1 MAHPSHQ
8 AKKPI
13 DAKDYW
19 MGIGIALGAGVGMLF
34 GTLAGNLPMGI
45 AVGVRSESS
54 SEQHSK
60 RRRKFET
67 VVAQPKARGLR
78 RMRP

>member
-19 MGIGIALGAGVGMLF
+19 MGIGIALGAGVGMIF
-34 GTLAGNLPMGI
+34 GTLAC
-45 AVGVRSESS
+45 SEDDP
-54 SEQHSK
+54 ERHADGDAHRQVAKHSK
-60 RRRKFET
+60 RTRK
-67 VVAQPKARGLR
+67 
-78 RMRP
+78 

>member
-34 GTLAGNLPMGI
+34 GTLAGNLAMGI
-45 AVGVRSESS
+45 AIGVALGIVSGAATPSEGVS
-54 SEQHSK
+54 
-60 RRRKFET
+60 
-67 VVAQPKARGLR
+67 LR
-78 RMRP
+78 PCSPA